1 MQLRRLV
8 FAPGLLL
15 VPVVAAAQPA
25 EPAPTQPEP
34 EPAPTEPAPVEPAPA
49 AAATVT
55 DPPAVEPSTVVAAP
69 GPNFTWEPF
78 GYLRLKAAIVQNDPN
93 VAFVGRDDG
102 FALQNARLGVRGTL
116 TFRAAFVVSI
126 DGAVD
131 ERDRINSPDG
141 KLRVGLRDAF
151 VDLHVL
157 GGSGAVPIDVRAG
170 RFDAVFDPDH
180 LEGDTERPFVDRALE
195 SRGVLPTEG
204 WETAGLPPGRSIGVA
219 LRKEAPR
226 PTAGVALGFE
236 LAVQNGADEFSA
248 DNDNDL
254 PAVSAAIFARLAGG
268 GRAMAAAR
276 WNPRTEGDLPFRQ
289 DETDLEAAAGLAL
302 DAGPVQVGAGGVF
315 VHTIFD
321 TTGGPAQNAYGAHAQ
336 ALFTFDPDG
345 WAPIGI
351 GYRFAILD
359 PSDLV
364 LTDRVME
371 HTAGAVIALRRWHLR
386 GQLNVTHAVEQAD
399 RDLSNDRIE
408 AALEIDL

>member
-1 MQLRRLV
+1 MQIRRLV

-25 EPAPTQPEP
+25 EPAATEP
-34 EPAPTEPAPVEPAPA
+34 EPAAAESEPATVEPAPSA
-49 AAATVT
+49 ATTVT
-55 DPPAVEPSTVVAAP
+55 DPPAVEPSTAATAAAP
-69 GPNFTWEPF
+69 RFTWEPF

-116 TFRAAFVVSI
+116 TDRATFVVSI

-151 VDLHVL
+151 VDLHVIRT
-157 GGSGAVPIDVRAG
+157 GAVPIDVRAG

-204 WETAGLPPGRSIGVA
+204 WETDGLPPGRSIGVA
-219 LRKEAPR
+219 LRKEAPP

-236 LAVQNGADEFSA
+236 VAVQNGADEFSA

-254 PAVSAAIFARLAGG
+254 PAVSAAVFARLARG
-268 GRAMAAAR
+268 GRAMVAAR

-302 DAGPVQVGAGGVF
+302 AAGPVQVGAGGVF

-336 ALFTFDPDG
+336 ALFTFNPDG
-345 WAPIGI
+345 AAPIGV

-371 HTAGAVIALRRWHLR
+371 HTAGAVIAVRGWHLR